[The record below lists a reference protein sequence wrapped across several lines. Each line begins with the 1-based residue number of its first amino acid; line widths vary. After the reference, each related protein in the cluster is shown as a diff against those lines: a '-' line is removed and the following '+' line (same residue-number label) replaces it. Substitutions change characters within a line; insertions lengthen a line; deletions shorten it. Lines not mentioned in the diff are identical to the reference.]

1 MKKTLYTILLS
12 MIMLAGAAQGINAQ
26 NKLDEGWKEK
36 MMSEKIGFITMELN
50 ITPEEAQAFW
60 PVYNQVDKE
69 RDEARH
75 EVVKAHK
82 TMTEAIET
90 GKSTKEVT
98 AALENYLSAKVK
110 LDEIDNG
117 SAQKYKSVLPIEKVA
132 KLYVA
137 EEKFRRQYI
146 HKLHKKDGDK

>member
-1 MKKTLYTILLS
+1 

-98 AALENYLSAKVK
+98 TALENYLSAKVK

>member
-1 MKKTLYTILLS
+1 MKKTIYTILLS

-98 AALENYLSAKVK
+98 AALESYLSAKVK